1 MRRTKL
7 RSLDK
12 RKQMPVRA
20 KMEIKAFF
28 WVLVVVVVVVAVD
41 WDDDDDVLLL
51 SSLIIIIPEANDL
64 IVATT

>member
-1 MRRTKL
+1 
-7 RSLDK
+7 
-12 RKQMPVRA
+12 MPARA

-28 WVLVVVVVVVAVD
+28 WVVVVVAVD
-41 WDDDDDVLLL
+41 WDELL